1 MKKLTAVLILLI
13 FCVMGAFAQ
22 DDSNQ
27 NKVKYTKDFKFKDGI
42 FMNFN
47 EFKNNEPSI
56 TQFEVVKDKTS
67 GSETDIYLKYNRPDT
82 SGNKKK
88 KVTEQAFGFAKNGV
102 LYFSD
107 GNYGF
112 YRMFIVGALSH
123 FMQYQVSYNNMDSY
137 YGNTAG
143 MSFAANDIRE
153 YVLDFETGET
163 FLFTYRNFKDYLKTH
178 DAELLKELEASK
190 NKREMIHHFLLKY
203 NEKHP
208 IYFPVN

>member
-1 MKKLTAVLILLI
+1 MKKFCCVFVLW
-13 FCVMGAFAQ
+13 FCGFAGAFAQ
-22 DDSNQ
+22 TDSSRNM
-27 NKVKYTKDFKFKDGI
+27 VKYTRDFKFKDGI

-47 EFKNNEPSI
+47 EFKNNAPSV

-88 KVTEQAFGFAKNGV
+88 KVTEQCFGYAKNGV

-123 FMQYQVSYNNMDSY
+123 FMQYQQSSSY
-137 YGNTAG
+137 YDHNYNDPS
-143 MSFAANDIRE
+143 MLNFSANDIRE
-153 YVLDFETGET
+153 YLLDFETGET
-163 FLFTYRNFKDYLKTH
+163 FLFNYHDFKDFLKTH
-178 DAELLKELEASK
+178 DADLLNELEHSK
-190 NKREMIHHFLLKY
+190 NKRDMIHHFLLKY

-208 IYFPVN
+208 IYFPVK